1 MALFY
6 LLLMFFRIGLFSF
19 GGGYAM
25 LPLIFQGI
33 QEFGFMSGEDFSKL
47 VALSQVTPGPIAIN
61 AATYVGYQYAG
72 IPGAIAATIG
82 VILPSVLL
90 VLLVS
95 HFLTKFKE
103 SRALTGILEGIR
115 PAALGLLAS
124 AVIFLARE
132 SIFTGIHLNLLPM
145 LFFIIVVFVNG
156 KYKISPITL
165 TILAGFA
172 GAFIIR

>member
-6 LLLMFFRIGLFSF
+6 LFIMFFRIGLFSF

-72 IPGAIAATIG
+72 IPGAVAATIG
-82 VILPSVLL
+82 VALPSVLL
-90 VLLVS
+90 VLLVY

-103 SRALTGILEGIR
+103 SLALNGILEGIR
-115 PAALGLLAS
+115 PAALGLLGS

-132 SIFTGIHLNLLPM
+132 SIFTGVHLNLLPM

-165 TILAGFA
+165 TILAGVA